1 MKLLKYLEK
10 SGLDPETN
18 KFRMLKLKLVD
29 QETEHEKIVEEV
41 GKKYDLETDTI
52 LELRQLLNKDLKA
65 KGYKGPKIFDFV
77 LDEGENVDTLKIDR
91 RRKGALKRKH
101 LELQESLDAIKSKF
115 ERELKESR

>member
-29 QETEHEKIVEEV
+29 QETEHEKIIEGV
-41 GKKYDLETDTI
+41 GDKYNLETDTI

>member
-29 QETEHEKIVEEV
+29 QETEHEKIVEKV
-41 GKKYDLETDTI
+41 GKKYNLETDTI
-52 LELRQLLNKDLKA
+52 LELRQLLNKDLRA
-65 KGYKGPKIFDFV
+65 KGYKGPKIFDFA
-77 LDEGENVDTLKIDR
+77 LDEGEDVDTLKIDK

-115 ERELKESR
+115 ERKLKETQ

>member
-29 QETEHEKIVEEV
+29 QETEHEKIIEGV
-41 GKKYDLETDTI
+41 GDKYNLETDTI

-101 LELQESLDAIKSKF
+101 LELQESLDTIKSKF
-115 ERELKESR
+115 ERELKEYR